1 MVGQQ
6 FMNSLGLDG
15 ADWIQFQEKIFNGQ
29 LTRLEIAEL
38 LKVSKSSEAKSIR
51 VRVWRNYASEPMEPI
66 VEIVGRYW
74 NLDYIFTYTGYDD
87 SLSFTDVSLNSSSFD
102 VELVLIDTSHYQL
115 QVDEFKNWLDLR
127 IAYLQQ
133 VTATKTVCVTLGDQI
148 DIQVDGKQV
157 CSLLEQDKPFYDS
170 RYEKS
175 TGSRLTPT
183 THYLLGR
190 ELASTWLAERSIP
203 PKKLLAIDLDFTLHS
218 GVLGELG
225 ISVLVDERFKQLQQ
239 EILQA
244 KQDGLML
251 AILSKNDQRDVLN
264 LLQNHPDY
272 LLRESDFVA
281 VDASWGSKSE
291 ALARVLH
298 QTRINQ
304 DAIIFIDDNP
314 VELLQMSAVFPG
326 VTCVSVDSGPDY
338 ATNTLRLVPGYRR
351 STSDHSADLR
361 VKDIQSNE
369 DRERL
374 ISNGLNTYYETAE
387 PQLKVSVHQ
396 LDDLERLVDLGK
408 RSNQFNLLLSR
419 YERHVYEA
427 PTSIWIALSLEDR
440 FSDSGIIGGILCS
453 NTEPNECTVIDL
465 FLSCRVLGRGLET
478 SLICSGL
485 LAAMNHLNCTN
496 LSLSWVI
503 GERNEPALTWLSRDV
518 LAALIDADGSIT
530 MNLEKLEEL
539 SRPPT
544 GVKVEIKR

>member
-1 MVGQQ
+1 MANHQ
-6 FMNSLGLDG
+6 FVNALGLDG
-15 ADWIQFQEKIFNGQ
+15 AEWIDFQRNVFNGQ

-38 LKVSKSSEAKSIR
+38 LNLPKTSDVTPVQ
-51 VRVWRNYASEPMEPI
+51 VRIWRNYACEPMEPI
-66 VEIVGRYW
+66 ARIIGRYW
-74 NLDYIFTYTGYDD
+74 NLDYDFSFTGYDD
-87 SLSFTDVSLNSSSFD
+87 SLSFVEVSLNPSSFD

-115 QVDEFKNWLDLR
+115 EGDEFKQWLNLR
-127 IAYLQQ
+127 LAYLQQ
-133 VTATKTVCVTLGDQI
+133 VTATQVICVTLGDQI
-148 DIQVDGKQV
+148 DIQVDGKHV
-157 CSLLEQDKPFYDS
+157 VSLQEHDEALYDS

-190 ELASTWLAERSIP
+190 ELASTWLAERSVP
-203 PKKLLAIDLDFTLHS
+203 PKKILAIDLDFTLHS
-218 GVLGELG
+218 GVLGESG
-225 ISVLVDERFKQLQQ
+225 MGVVVDDQFKHLQK
-239 EILQA
+239 EILKA
-244 KQDGLML
+244 KQEGLML
-251 AILSKNDQRDVLN
+251 AVLSKNDQRDVLN
-264 LLQNHPDY
+264 LLKNHPDY
-272 LLRESDFVA
+272 LLRESDFVS
-281 VDASWGSKSE
+281 VEASWGSKTD

-304 DAIIFIDDNP
+304 DAVIFIDDNP
-314 VELLQMSAVFPG
+314 VELIQMSAAFPG
-326 VTCVSVDSGPDY
+326 VTCVSADSGPDY

-351 STSDHSADLR
+351 SISDHAADLR

-419 YERHVYEA
+419 YERHDYEA
-427 PTSIWIALSLEDR
+427 PRSIWIALSLVDR

-453 NTEPNECTVIDL
+453 NTEPNECTVLDL

-485 LAAMNHLNCTN
+485 LAAMNQSNSTN
-496 LSLSWVI
+496 LTLSWVA
-503 GERNEPALTWLSRDV
+503 GDRNEPALNWLSKDV
-518 LAALIDADGSIT
+518 LSAPVDAGGSIT
-530 MNLEKLEEL
+530 IGIEKIEKL

>member
-1 MVGQQ
+1 MVSQQ
-6 FMNSLGLDG
+6 FVNSLELDG
-15 ADWIQFQEKIFNGQ
+15 ADWIQFQEKLFNGH

-38 LKVSKSSEAKSIR
+38 LKVPKSSEAIPIH
-51 VRVWRNYASEPMEPI
+51 VRIWRNYACEPMEPI
-66 VEIVGRYW
+66 VGIVGRYW
-74 NLDYIFTYTGYDD
+74 NLDYAFTYTGYDD
-87 SLSFTDVSLNSSSFD
+87 SLSFVDVSLDSSSFD

-115 QVDEFKNWLDLR
+115 QVDELRNWLNLR

-133 VTATKTVCVTLGDQI
+133 VTATKIICVTLGDQI
-148 DIQVDGKQV
+148 DIQVDGNQV

-183 THYLLGR
+183 THNLLGR

-281 VDASWGSKSE
+281 VDASWGSKTE

-304 DAIIFIDDNP
+304 DAVIFIDDNP

-326 VTCVSVDSGPDY
+326 VTCVSADSGPDV
-338 ATNTLRLVPGYRR
+338 ASKTLKLVPGYRR
-351 STSDHSADLR
+351 SSIDYAADLR

-374 ISNGLNTYYETAE
+374 IANGLVTYYETAE
-387 PQLKVSVHQ
+387 PRLKVAVHQ
-396 LDDLERLVDLGK
+396 IGDLERLIDLGK

-419 YERHVYEA
+419 YEKPDYEL
-427 PTSIWIALSLEDR
+427 PNSSWIALSLEDR

-453 NTEPNECTVIDL
+453 RTDEEECIVQDL

-485 LAAMNHLNCTN
+485 LAALNHSNCTN
-496 LSLSWVI
+496 LILSWVI

-518 LAALIDADGSIT
+518 LAAPIDAEGSIT